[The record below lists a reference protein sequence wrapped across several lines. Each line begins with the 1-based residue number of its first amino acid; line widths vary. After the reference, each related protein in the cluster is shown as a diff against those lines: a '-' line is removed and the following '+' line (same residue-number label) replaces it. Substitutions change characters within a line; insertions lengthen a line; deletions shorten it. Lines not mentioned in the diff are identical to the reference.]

1 MQMHKDRR
9 CTVFHVT
16 TIAQD
21 ANTPSLSLQLAH
33 CAATEVRDPLTLKV
47 TSGRAEEKMANH
59 PNSNIQV
66 LFKFFQN
73 VIFEMKGLAIF
84 AAHES

>member
-21 ANTPSLSLQLAH
+21 ANTPSLSLHLAH
-33 CAATEVRDPLTLKV
+33 CVVTEVRDPLTLKV
-47 TSGRAEEKMANH
+47 TSGKAEEKMANH
-59 PNSNIQV
+59 PNSNRCFLSSFRISY
-66 LFKFFQN
+66 LR
-73 VIFEMKGLAIF
+73 
-84 AAHES
+84 